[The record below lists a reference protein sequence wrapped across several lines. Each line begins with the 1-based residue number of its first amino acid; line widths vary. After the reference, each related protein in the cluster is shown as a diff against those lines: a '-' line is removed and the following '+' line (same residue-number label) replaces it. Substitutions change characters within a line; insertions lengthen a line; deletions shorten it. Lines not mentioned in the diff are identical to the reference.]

1 MRLQAIAI
9 FILIGFLHGRPAQAV
24 VVVTLEPGASD
35 FRIASVTGVDIGGT
49 LYDVTHTHGGTYNAW
64 EDANGLDFTTL
75 ASAGAAYDAWAA
87 AVNGRFIDA
96 GTATDVVAVFA
107 VVPYEEG
114 DYEAAQLYK
123 SAYGELISL
132 SPLSYST
139 SFAEA
144 IALQDNPEPS
154 ETETV
159 DFLTFTAQIG
169 GGATIPEPASVTL
182 WCLLAVGAVGYRR
195 FRSRMETK
203 TSRSS

>member
-64 EDANGLDFTTL
+64 EDANGLDFTTS

-96 GTATDVVAVFA
+96 SLSEIYYTQIAI
-107 VVPYEEG
+107 VPYG
-114 DYEAAQLYK
+114 DDGVLYY
-123 SAYGELISL
+123 SAYSDVDSL
-132 SPLSYST
+132 SPLTYPST
-139 SFAEA
+139 HDVYLDFAA
-144 IALQDNPEPS
+144 SDNASAPNA
-154 ETETV
+154 V

>member
-64 EDANGLDFTTL
+64 EDANGLDFTTSVT
-75 ASAGAAYDAWAA
+75 AAAAYDAWRL

-96 GTATDVVAVFA
+96 HVYARITSFA
-107 VVPYEEG
+107 IVPYADDG
-114 DYEAAQLYK
+114 VVFYF
-123 SAYGELISL
+123 AYGALEFL
-132 SPLSYST
+132 SPLAYTIHILSPDLVGNQYVSDPN
-139 SFAEA
+139 A
-144 IALQDNPEPS
+144 
-154 ETETV
+154 V

>member
-96 GTATDVVAVFA
+96 GTATDQTVFA
-107 VVPYEEG
+107 VVPYEEDEDEDTG
-114 DYEAAQLYK
+114 LRYKAAYE
-123 SAYGELISL
+123 GLISL
-132 SPLSYST
+132 SPLSYTT
-139 SFAEA
+139 SFAEVV
-144 IALQDNPEPS
+144 ALQHIPEPS